1 VRLVDLVLLYLAIG
15 VAASIAV
22 HRHLGRSRGTRGTV
36 LATVALWPLLA
47 PIAWT
52 SEGRGHGSRAPSPT
66 DAASRIRVALEE
78 GAASVAGTPLE
89 RLLNP
94 ESARAILAEVE
105 RVSNRRTELL
115 ELLAREAF
123 SQEGAEKN
131 LAALERG
138 GATGRARASARLH
151 LENVAR
157 LHQLAE
163 RDARALEELSGLAT
177 ALRTQLVLVRMSG
190 SSAEGVGDIVGELW
204 SRIEGLRE
212 ASDEVLGASPP
223 VQESPA

>member
-1 VRLVDLVLLYLAIG
+1 VRLVDLMILYLAVG
-15 VAASIAV
+15 VAAAIAV
-22 HRHLGRSRGTRGTV
+22 YRRSDRSRSARGTAFAMV
-36 LATVALWPLLA
+36 PLWPLLA

-52 SEGRGHGSRAPSPT
+52 PTGRNRDPRARLPS
-66 DAASRIRVALEE
+66 DAVSRIEIALDE
-78 GAASVAGTPLE
+78 GAASVIGTPLE
-89 RLLNP
+89 RLLNA
-94 ESARAILAEVE
+94 ESARTILDEVR
-105 RVSNRRTELL
+105 RVSARRAELL
-115 ELLAREAF
+115 ELLSRDAF
-123 SQEGAEKN
+123 SLKGAEEN
-131 LAALERG
+131 LALLERG

-157 LHQLAE
+157 LHELAE
-163 RDARALEELSGLAT
+163 RDARVLEELSGLAT

-212 ASDEVLGASPP
+212 ASDEALGASPE